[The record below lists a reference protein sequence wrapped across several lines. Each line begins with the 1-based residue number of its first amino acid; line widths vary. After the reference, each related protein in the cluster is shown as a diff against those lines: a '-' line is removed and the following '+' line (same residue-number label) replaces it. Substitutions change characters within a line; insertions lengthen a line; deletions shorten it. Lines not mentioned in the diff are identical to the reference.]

1 VDAHDEHAPHVEEA
15 DPDALSTLTVGIV
28 GTLVLVMVVVLV
40 QGMYGQVSRAEWE
53 RKVVSQIPEELRTLR
68 ASQLERLQQVRWV
81 DRERGLV
88 TIPIDEAIARL
99 VASADPAAPVVA
111 VPAAPAPA
119 PGAAPAPKPKGRK

>member
-1 VDAHDEHAPHVEEA
+1 
-15 DPDALSTLTVGIV
+15 
-28 GTLVLVMVVVLV
+28 
-40 QGMYGQVSRAEWE
+40 
-53 RKVVSQIPEELRTLR
+53 
-68 ASQLERLQQVRWV
+68 VRWV